1 MTRIN
6 TNVASLVAM
15 SDLFKSNQSMET
27 SLQRLSSGLRINTA
41 KDDPAGLIISEML
54 RSEMTSIS
62 QAIDNT
68 ERASNVIATAEG
80 ALNEVSSLL
89 NDVRDLVVEA
99 ASTGSLTAEEID
111 ANQLQIDSAVESI
124 TRIANSTTFG
134 GTQLLNGNLDFQIAE
149 QADVAG
155 EVAKT
160 RVFDASFGSASH
172 VDMAYDLSAKAAEGQ
187 VDIVHA
193 DGSAYTLEVTGNKG
207 SMTFSF
213 AAASN
218 ATSMV
223 DQIVSAVNAATDVT
237 GVTATDGA
245 ATAEFLSEKV
255 GSDQFVSVRVV
266 SGTTPQSIGGTAGA
280 TSGTDKGTD
289 VAGTVNGQSFVGKGD
304 VATVNNGNI
313 KAEITFD
320 SATYAA
326 NSDGTLRISGGG
338 AKFQIGQEINS
349 NGQVRL
355 GIQSITASNLGGGT
369 APGVLSSI
377 VTGGTNSLLEGKQAD
392 AAAIV
397 DKAILDI
404 ATMRGRLGAVQR
416 NTLDTNVNSLQVTL
430 ENLTSSES
438 TIRDTDFA
446 KETAQLTRN
455 QILVQAGMSVLA
467 TANSTPQSVLSLLG
481 G

>member
-1 MTRIN
+1 
-6 TNVASLVAM
+6 M

-27 SLQRLSSGLRINTA
+27 SLQRLSSGLRINSA

-68 ERASNVIATAEG
+68 ERASNVIATTEG

-134 GTQLLNGNLDFQIAE
+134 GTQLLNGNLDFQTSGVTATDIS
-149 QADVAG
+149 QINIDQ
-155 EVAKT
+155 
-160 RVFDASFGSASH
+160 ASFGAASSVT
-172 VDMAYDLSAKAAEGQ
+172 VDYADITAATNGTIAFNE
-187 VDIVHA
+187 DAHA
-193 DGSAYTLEVTGNKG
+193 TDGLVVEVTGNRG

-213 AAASN
+213 AGDADAADMRD
-218 ATSMV
+218 AI
-223 DQIVSAVNAATDVT
+223 DAAKDVT
-237 GVTATDGA
+237 GVEANGNN
-245 ATAEFLSEKV
+245 LRSVGV
-255 GSDQFVSVRVV
+255 GSDQFVQIRIV
-266 SGTTPQSIGGTAGA
+266 SGSAGAIADTRDTGDDISGTINGQEIVGDGNVATINTTSLKAEVTFEAGTAA
-280 TSGTDKGTD
+280 SG
-289 VAGTVNGQSFVGKGD
+289 SFD
-304 VATVNNGNI
+304 I
-313 KAEITFD
+313 D
-320 SATYAA
+320 
-326 NSDGTLRISGGG
+326 GGG
-338 AKFQIGQEINS
+338 ATFQIGQEINS

-355 GIQSITASNLGGGT
+355 GIQSVTASNLGGGT

-377 VTGGTNSLLEGKQAD
+377 VTGGGNSLLDSKQAD
-392 AAAIV
+392 AAEIV

-404 ATMRGRLGAVQR
+404 ATLRGRLGAVQR

-455 QILVQAGMSVLA
+455 QILVSAGMSVLA
-467 TANSTPQSVLSLLG
+467 TANSTPQSVLSLLRG
-481 G
+481 